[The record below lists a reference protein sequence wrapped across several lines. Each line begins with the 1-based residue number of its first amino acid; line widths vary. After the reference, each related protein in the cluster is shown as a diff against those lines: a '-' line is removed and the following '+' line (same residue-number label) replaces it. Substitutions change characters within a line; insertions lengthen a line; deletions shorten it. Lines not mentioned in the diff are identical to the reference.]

1 MEIDAEL
8 LIIGIAI
15 AGGRDKIKTED
26 TTFEETVNN
35 IENTGESLS
44 VKI

>member
-1 MEIDAEL
+1 MVIDAEL

-15 AGGRDKIKTED
+15 AGGRDKIKTDDNTFNE
-26 TTFEETVNN
+26 TTNVVEE
-35 IENTGESLS
+35 TGESLS